1 MRRSVMTGLALGG
14 TTLAVE
20 ALAVLPGRVTLGR
33 HLGPLGQS
41 PFEIAVAGTLRD
53 VSDLARPVGLSVL
66 LVLGGLLLTRYAK
79 AHRVLVAKYAVLA
92 FVLWITSAT
101 AAEFK
106 VQRGVD
112 PTWFDVQIAT
122 GATTPGETLIG
133 FVTSRRHYLPAIFGV
148 VAMTALLA
156 WVKRRVPAWL
166 SAENAGNRPALLGGF
181 VAATL
186 AGWGLAL
193 VPLDPNVRVF
203 STIGDRHIVGE
214 PFVNLFGG
222 FGRSQ
227 ENVRLGMRTLI
238 ETAAFPPTPSGEKLL
253 GLPHVEAAP
262 EDCTVHPFARS
273 FLGPDGTEPPRP
285 GTVGHHAL
293 EEDAAEV
300 VALLDR
306 LSSELYK
313 DRAEPIDVWQLMLE
327 SFRADDIHAISPT
340 APRALAPIMNGLYE
354 SAAKGDGGVI
364 AIKSMWQG
372 GSRSSQGLSSYMCG
386 LGTMPYGLS
395 MSRDF
400 GAIPL
405 RCLPDVLS
413 DAKFE
418 TAFFYGGN
426 PSFDEMDPFFR
437 HHGIISITGR
447 QQFPLDAPV
456 GQEGVTDRAVYAR
469 AVDDLSKS
477 RSERAH
483 YTLIMSASNHVPYGR
498 PQDTP
503 AEIDARA
510 SELAASPAF
519 VGSKDDVSRV
529 RTFAYADHAIGELMK
544 RLEGRAERTI
554 FVLGADHATGD
565 TFAWKNESRNLQAAT
580 ARIPFA
586 IVLPDALVASRKNPE
601 KVRELVRAL
610 NHALDGHA
618 WSQNDVPF
626 LVLTLLARSP
636 GVRAIPPERRWHTL
650 GGERTSPYF
659 VSLRPEAKV
668 IGIDSVADLYG
679 ENDAEESQL
688 PPEKASFVSKPSEI
702 TTSSPSLTPV
712 AAAMKTYLT
721 GYVAKCGSDKTKAR
735 HAREPKPTDHA
746 GNAYSEREE

>member
-1 MRRSVMTGLALGG
+1 MRRSLKTGLALGAV
-14 TTLAVE
+14 TLAVE

-33 HLGPLGQS
+33 HMGPLGQS
-41 PFEIAVAGTLRD
+41 PFEVAIAGTLRD
-53 VSDLARPVGLSVL
+53 VSDLARPVGLVVL
-66 LVLGGLLLTRYAK
+66 LVVGALLLVRYRK
-79 AHRVLVAKYAVLA
+79 THRVLIALYAVLA
-92 FVLWITSAT
+92 FGLWVTSST

-122 GATTPGETLIG
+122 QATTPGDTALG
-133 FVTSRRHYLPAIFGV
+133 FVTSRRHYLPGIFGI
-148 VAMTALLA
+148 VAMTAFLV
-156 WVKRRVPAWL
+156 WVKRRVPKW
-166 SAENAGNRPALLGGF
+166 ETKHRPAVVGGF

-186 AGWGLAL
+186 AGWGIAL

-203 STIGDRHIVGE
+203 ATITDRHIVGE

-238 ETAAFPPTPSGEKLL
+238 ETATFPPDPNGERLL
-253 GLPHVEAAP
+253 GLPHADPAP
-262 EDCTVHPFARS
+262 TDCRVHPFARS
-273 FLGPDGTEPPRP
+273 FTGTDGIEPPRP
-285 GTVGHHAL
+285 GTTGYHEL
-293 EEDAAEV
+293 EPDAAR
-300 VALLDR
+300 VALLLDR
-306 LSSELYK
+306 LSGELYE
-313 DRAEPIDVWQLMLE
+313 DRPQPIDVWQLMLE
-327 SFRADDIHAISPT
+327 SFRADDIHAIEPT
-340 APRALAPIMNGLYE
+340 APRTLAPITNGLYE
-354 SAAKGDGGVI
+354 SAASGDHAVI
-364 AIKSMWQG
+364 AVRSMWQG
-372 GSRSSQGLSSYMCG
+372 GARSSQGLSSYMCG

-405 RCLPDVLS
+405 RCLPDVLV
-413 DAKFE
+413 DAKFA
-418 TAFFYGGN
+418 TAFYYGGN

-437 HHGIISITGR
+437 HHGITSISGR

-469 AVDDLSKS
+469 AAEEISKE
-477 RSERAH
+477 ERAH

-498 PQDTP
+498 PQDVP
-503 AEIDARA
+503 PEIDDRA
-510 SELAASPAF
+510 NELAASPSF
-519 VGSKDDVSRV
+519 VGSRDDVSRV
-529 RTFAYADHAIGELMK
+529 RTFAYADYAIGELME
-544 RLEGRAERTI
+544 RLKSRADRSI

-565 TFAWKNESRNLQAAT
+565 TFAWKNESRDRQAAT

-586 IVLPDALVASRKNPE
+586 IVLPDALVASRRHPDAVRDL
-601 KVRELVRAL
+601 VRELNRT
-610 NHALDGHA
+610 LDGHA

-626 LVLTLLARSP
+626 FVLTLLARAP
-636 GVRAIPPERRWHTL
+636 GMREVPPERRWHTL
-650 GGERTSPYF
+650 GGERTSPYWM
-659 VSLRPEAKV
+659 SLKPEAKV

-702 TTSSPSLTPV
+702 TTSSPSLIPV

-721 GYVAKCGSDKTKAR
+721 GYVAKCGSDKTRAR
-735 HAREPKPTDHA
+735 KAREPKPTDK
-746 GNAYSEREE
+746 GGKAYSEREE